1 MESEIKDVPLE
12 IVTEQ
17 LENLEGSNVE
27 IIDSIAVMDFENV
40 WEIDGATIKV
50 SNEIIEID
58 QK

>member
-1 MESEIKDVPLE
+1 ME

-40 WEIDGATIKV
+40 REIDGATIKV
-50 SNEIIEID
+50 STEIIEID